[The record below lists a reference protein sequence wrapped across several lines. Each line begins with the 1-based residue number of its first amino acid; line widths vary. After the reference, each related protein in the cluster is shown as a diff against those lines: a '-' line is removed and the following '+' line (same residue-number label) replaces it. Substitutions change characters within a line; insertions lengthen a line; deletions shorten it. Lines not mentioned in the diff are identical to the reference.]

1 MKGDRGMT
9 TRELALQLEI
19 HPDTITALEQYWCA
33 PDACDNVPLADLA
46 WILEAVLP
54 IREQYAR
61 LGIPESIYWDTVKDI
76 RIWAEDYREKTGC
89 HGVLKRGWLSNI
101 PQMRI
106 FRIGRVQYIPEP
118 LEYDV
123 VIGDKKYPKGMEVL
137 GMHIPAG
144 EPLDA
149 TAVQE
154 SLTSVKAFYETYFGK
169 EYTVVLCRS
178 WLLAPELR
186 ELLKPTSGIIGF
198 QNLFTV
204 YKAVPH
210 IQAIERVF
218 GEVQEDAANYPETT
232 SLQRSLKAYLLAGKQ
247 TTMGCGI
254 IALPD

>member
-1 MKGDRGMT
+1 MT
-9 TRELALQLEI
+9 ARELAVQLKL
-19 HPDTITALEQYWCA
+19 HPDTIVALEQCWLGVE
-33 PDACDNVPLADLA
+33 DRKDTPLADLA

-76 RIWAEDYREKTGC
+76 RIWADHCREKTGK
-89 HGVLKRGWLSNI
+89 HGVLKRAWLSNI

-106 FRIGRVQYIPEP
+106 FRIGRVQYMPEA
-118 LEYDV
+118 LEYDIA
-123 VIGDKKYPKGMEVL
+123 IGNRVYKEGTEVL

-154 SLTSVKAFYETYFGK
+154 SLTSVKAFYQTYFGK
-169 EYTVVLCRS
+169 EYAVVLCRS

-198 QNLFTV
+198 QNLFTI

-218 GEVQEDAANYPETT
+218 GEVQENASAYSETT
-232 SLQRSLKAYLLAGKQ
+232 SLQRSLKAYLLSGKQ

-254 IALPD
+254 IELI